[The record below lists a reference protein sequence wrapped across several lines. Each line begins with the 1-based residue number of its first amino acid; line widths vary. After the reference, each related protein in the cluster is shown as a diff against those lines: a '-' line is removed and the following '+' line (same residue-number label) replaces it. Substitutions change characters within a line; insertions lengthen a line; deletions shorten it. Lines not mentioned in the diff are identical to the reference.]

1 MLNRLGTATNQE
13 LMRYATYAS
22 VAAAGSIVIIKFVAW
37 FITDSLSLLG
47 SLADSVLDVLSSLI
61 NMAAVY
67 YALRPADYEHRFG
80 HGKAEDVAGLAQST
94 FIAGSALFIGIEA
107 VKRFIHPVHMDHQMV
122 GIVIMIIST
131 ILTVTLVGFQRYVIN
146 RTGSIIIHAD
156 SLHYFSDILVN
167 LSIIGS
173 LTASLIWSIEW
184 LDWILAII
192 ITLYILYGAWEIGF
206 KAFNRLVDREWDDNK
221 RKKIV
226 DTAMTFSEV
235 KGVHQLRT
243 RDAGIKSFIQ
253 FHLELDGALTLNK
266 AHEICDNVEAA
277 IIKLFPQSE
286 ILIHPDPAM
295 INEDHKTK
303 V

>member
-1 MLNRLGTATNQE
+1 MLNRLNTATNQE

-22 VAAAGSIVIIKFVAW
+22 VASAGSIVIIKFIAW

-47 SLADSVLDVLSSLI
+47 SLADAVLDVLSSLI
-61 NMAAVY
+61 NLLAVY

-107 VKRFIHPVHMDHQMV
+107 IKRFIHPVHMDYHIV
-122 GIVIMIIST
+122 GIVVMIVST
-131 ILTVTLVGFQRYVIN
+131 VITFSLVFFQRYVIK
-146 RTGSIIIHAD
+146 RTGSTIIHAD

-173 LTASLIWSIEW
+173 LIASLIWSIEW
-184 LDWILAII
+184 LDWILAIV
-192 ITLYILYGAWEIGF
+192 ITLYIFHGAWEIGF
-206 KAFNRLVDREWDDNK
+206 KAFNRLVDREWDDEK

-226 DTAMTFSEV
+226 DAALMFPEV

-253 FHLELDGALTLNK
+253 FHLELDGLLTLNK
-266 AHEICDNVEAA
+266 AHEICDKVEAE

-286 ILIHPDPAM
+286 VLIHPDPAM